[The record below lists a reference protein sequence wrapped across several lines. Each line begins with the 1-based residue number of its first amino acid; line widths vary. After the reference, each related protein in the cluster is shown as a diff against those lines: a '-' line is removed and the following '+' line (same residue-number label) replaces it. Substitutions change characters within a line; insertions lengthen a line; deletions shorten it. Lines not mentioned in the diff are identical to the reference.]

1 MRLVVLGDSESG
13 KTSTL
18 SSLLS
23 QSDKA
28 PVIAPDARTVGMVFQ
43 VNQNQNQ
50 FYFVNQIKSNQV
62 DPALGVFFTFGAA
75 FCGECMAG
83 FCCAL
88 RRSPVW
94 LLTINARVID
104 NQLNQSF
111 SFRNGKFLRVI

>member
-43 VNQNQNQ
+43 VNQ
-50 FYFVNQIKSNQV
+50 IKSNQA
-62 DPALGVFFTFGAA
+62 DPALDVLFIFGAA
-75 FCGECMAG
+75 FCGEYMAG
-83 FCCAL
+83 FSCAL
-88 RRSPVW
+88 SRSPVW
-94 LLTINARVID
+94 PLTINARVID